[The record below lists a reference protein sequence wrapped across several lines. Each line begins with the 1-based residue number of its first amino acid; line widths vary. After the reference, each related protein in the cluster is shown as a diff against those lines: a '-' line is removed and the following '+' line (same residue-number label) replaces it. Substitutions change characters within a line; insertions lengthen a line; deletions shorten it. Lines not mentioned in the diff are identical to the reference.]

1 MHATRNPPRGARTL
15 VPIRLFV
22 AQVFAPALRNL
33 QYVSRRMRPFSIIAI
48 VGFPLYYYIWHD
60 LFPQPYENL
69 PLRLIGSALF
79 IPIVFSNRWPSWAK
93 KLMPYYWYVTIFYS
107 LPFFFT
113 FMLLKN
119 NGSNVWVESALI
131 AAFVMVLLLDW
142 LMLVLNFLLGIALAY
157 LAYWATTDVV
167 SMNSSYLVHLAIFS
181 FAIAIGAIANYDTER
196 IRVEQERAMLATA
209 GSIAHELRTPLLA
222 IRAGAAGL
230 GSYLPLL
237 LETYGIA
244 QDSGLRVP
252 RIRSVHL
259 HSMDGVL
266 SRIEQEAVHS
276 NTIIDML
283 LANAR
288 FTDGHS
294 QQITD
299 CSIRQCVETALTR
312 YPFREGERQQVLTDL
327 INDFTFEGSSM
338 LVVHVLFNLLKN
350 AFRGMADVE
359 SALISIRLAPGAR
372 ANRLLFRDTGVGIA
386 PQVLPHI
393 FTRFY
398 TSSAEA
404 DDASVGTG
412 IGLAFCRD
420 VMRAMGGS
428 IECTS
433 VESVYTEFVL
443 TFPKPS

>member
-1 MHATRNPPRGARTL
+1 MDATRIPPRGARTL
-15 VPIRLFV
+15 VPIRLFL

-48 VGFPLYYYIWHD
+48 VGFPLYYYIWND

-69 PLRLIGSALF
+69 PLRLVGSALF
-79 IPIVFSNRWPSWAK
+79 IPILFSDRWPSWAK
-93 KLMPYYWYVTIFYS
+93 KLMPYYWYATIFYS

-142 LMLVLNFLLGIALAY
+142 LMLMLNFLIGIALAY
-157 LAYWATTDVV
+157 LAYWATTDAV
-167 SMNSSYLVHLAIFS
+167 SVNASYLVHLAIFS

-244 QDSGLRVP
+244 QDTGLRVP
-252 RIRSVHL
+252 KIRVAHL
-259 HSMDGVL
+259 HSMGGVL

-288 FTDGHS
+288 FADGHS
-294 QQITD
+294 EQLTH
-299 CSIRQCVETALTR
+299 CSIRQCVQTALNR
-312 YPFREGERQQVLTDL
+312 YPFRGGEQQRVLTEL
-327 INDFTFEGSSM
+327 INDFTFEGSGM

-350 AFRGMADVE
+350 ALRGMADVD
-359 SALISIRLAPGAR
+359 SALISIRLAPGPR
-372 ANRLLFRDTGVGIA
+372 ANQLLFRDTGVGIA
-386 PQVLPHI
+386 SHVLPHI

-420 VMRAMGGS
+420 VMRVMGGS
-428 IECTS
+428 IDCTS
-433 VESVYTEFVL
+433 IESMHTEFVL
-443 TFPKPS
+443 TFPKP